1 MWRERSSHRQ
11 SGIKQCQKLESLGY
25 ISLTD
30 TMGLASVSQ
39 RELAPKATALAEI
52 TREMAITQSKVIQGH
67 HSWYQVKAC
76 RQFPI
81 SKNKYYFTSYIIL
94 FRIYWR
100 SLGEITRKMAITPLK
115 VIQGH
120 HSWYQLKTCRQLP
133 ISENEYYF
141 TSYITLF
148 RRYWRSLVKFSP
160 YLTHSYGINP
170 KKIQDCKI
178 WL

>member
-67 HSWYQVKAC
+67 HS
-76 RQFPI
+76 
-81 SKNKYYFTSYIIL
+81 
-94 FRIYWR
+94 
-100 SLGEITRKMAITPLK
+100 
-115 VIQGH
+115 
-120 HSWYQLKTCRQLP
+120 
-133 ISENEYYF
+133 
-141 TSYITLF
+141 
-148 RRYWRSLVKFSP
+148 
-160 YLTHSYGINP
+160 
-170 KKIQDCKI
+170 
-178 WL
+178 